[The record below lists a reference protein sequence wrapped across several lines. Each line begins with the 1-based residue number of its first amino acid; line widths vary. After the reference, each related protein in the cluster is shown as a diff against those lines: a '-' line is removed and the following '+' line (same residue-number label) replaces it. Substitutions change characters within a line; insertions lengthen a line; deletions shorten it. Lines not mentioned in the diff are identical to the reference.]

1 MSHQA
6 YRITLNNMENPLKT
20 DITNTSREVWI
31 VNPFDQ
37 LPNETDVPLRYWA
50 VCKTLAEHGHKVT
63 WWSSDFNHLTKTK
76 REQCADIDGFSV
88 RLIKTPGYAKNI
100 SLARLRNH
108 KAFANGFYHEA
119 MTCLNTRELK
129 EPDRILVSLPPLG
142 VAESA
147 FRIRDYLNR
156 RSEES
161 ELEVASCQV
170 VVDIMDAWPEVFYQV
185 IPKPLAKFF
194 GPVVLAGAHR
204 SARLAYEGADKI
216 SGVGQSYLD
225 LADSYLERGSKIA
238 KGAIEYPFHK
248 KPMHLCYHGTDL
260 SRFNQSTVLEG
271 GGSAQS
277 PHTPGRLINKPT
289 FGIQHVVARPLRA
302 VYLGSMGS
310 GYDLQ
315 TVIDTAGLW
324 RSENIF
330 PFQIHFAGVGPQ
342 LDALKDRAKK
352 LGLFGEQCDVA
363 ANKQSADAEDLPS
376 SILYPR
382 VVFHGYLHKTAINEL
397 LLSSDVALVAN
408 RPDSLVACPYKAGE
422 YAAASLP
429 MISCLG
435 GELGRLL
442 EKWKAGVAYVEGN
455 SESLY
460 SAFEGYSNNKT
471 LEQHSSNAFDLAER
485 LFDRDV
491 TYPDLA
497 KFILS

>member
-1 MSHQA
+1 VRFLNSPN
-6 YRITLNNMENPLKT
+6 RINNMRNSFKEKVA
-20 DITNTSREVWI
+20 NTSREIWI

-50 VCKTLAEHGHKVT
+50 VCKTLAEHGHKVI
-63 WWSSDFNHLTKTK
+63 WWSSDFNHLTKAK
-76 REQCADIDGFSV
+76 RESCADVDGFSV
-88 RLIKTPGYAKNI
+88 RLIETPTYAKNI

-119 MTCLNTRELK
+119 MACLNTGELK
-129 EPDRILVSLPPLG
+129 EPERILVSLPPLG

-147 FRIRDYLNR
+147 FRIRDHLNR
-156 RSEES
+156 RSEATK
-161 ELEVASCQV
+161 LETASCQV
-170 VVDIMDAWPEVFYQV
+170 IVDIMDAWPEVFYQV

-194 GPVVLAGAHR
+194 GPVILAAAHR
-204 SARLAYEGADKI
+204 SARLAYQGADKI

-225 LADSYLERGSKIA
+225 LADSYLQRESKIT
-238 KGAIEYPFHK
+238 KGSIAYPFHK

-260 SRFNQSTVLEG
+260 SRFNQSTTLEG
-271 GGSAQS
+271 GNSEQT
-277 PHTPGRLINKPT
+277 PHNSGQLLNKPT
-289 FGIQHVVARPLRA
+289 HGIERVVARPRRA

-315 TVIDTAGLW
+315 TIIDTAGLW
-324 RSENIF
+324 RAEDIF

-342 LDALKDRAKK
+342 LETLKDRASK
-352 LGLFGEQCDVA
+352 LGLLGEQCDVA
-363 ANKQSADAEDLPS
+363 ADKQSFDAEDYPC
-376 SILYPR
+376 SILPPR
-382 VVFHGYLHKTAINEL
+382 VVFHGYLHKTAVNEL
-397 LLSSDVALVAN
+397 LLSSDVALVVN

-442 EKWKAGVAYVEGN
+442 EKWEAGAAYVEGN
-455 SESLY
+455 SESLR
-460 SAFEGYSNNKT
+460 SAFKGYSDNKT
-471 LEQHSSNAFDLAER
+471 LEQHASNAFDLAEK